1 MTFSQNVKEELCRNE
16 YDDVQKKSI
25 LCAFFKNNPNL
36 KISDSSLEIDIKSK
50 SSLTI
55 RFILNLLDFLY
66 KDNDLIEYK
75 RERSKND
82 LKFFHFSFSK
92 GLDILLEDLHLNK
105 DPYKWLVETKT
116 RSCFLIGLF
125 LYGGSINSP
134 NSSNYHFEIKIHN
147 TEILKI
153 VEKIFSSIN
162 IPLLVLNRNNT
173 YIVYIKKS
181 ESISDILKLLGATES
196 MFEYEEKRI
205 SRDYTNQMSR
215 LNNLDMSNLKKTI
228 EASHIQLQNIE
239 YVKNNNLFN
248 QLTDKEK
255 IYCELRESFPDS
267 SLHDLVDLYKE
278 KYNIEI
284 TRGGI
289 NHIIRKIKRLSE

>member
-1 MTFSQNVKEELCRNE
+1 MTFSQKVKEELCRNE
-16 YDDVQKKSI
+16 YDVVQKKAI
-25 LCAFFKNNPNL
+25 LCAFFKNNPHLN
-36 KISDSSLEIDIKSK
+36 ISETSLEIDIKSK

-55 RFILNLLDFLY
+55 RFILNLLDYLY
-66 KDNDLIEYK
+66 KDDTYIEYK
-75 RERSKND
+75 RERNKND

-92 GLDILLEDLHLNK
+92 GLDILLQDLHLNS

-125 LYGGSINSP
+125 LYGGSINNP

-147 TEILKI
+147 VEILRI
-153 VEKIFSSIN
+153 VEKIFKSIN
-162 IPLLVLNRNNT
+162 IPLLVINRNNT
-173 YIVYIKKS
+173 YIAYIKKS
-181 ESISDILKLLGATES
+181 ESISDILKLLGATEN

-228 EASHIQLQNIE
+228 MASHNQLQNIE
-239 YVKNNNLFN
+239 FIKNNNLFN
-248 QLTDKEK
+248 QLNEKEK
-255 IYCELRESFPDS
+255 IYCDLRTEFPDS

-289 NHIIRKIKRLSE
+289 NHIIRKIRKLSE